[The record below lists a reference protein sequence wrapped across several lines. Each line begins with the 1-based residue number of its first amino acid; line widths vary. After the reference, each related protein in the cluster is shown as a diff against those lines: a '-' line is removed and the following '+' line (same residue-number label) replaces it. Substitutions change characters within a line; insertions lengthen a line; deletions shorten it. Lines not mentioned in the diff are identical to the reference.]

1 MNQIKHQGGKILK
14 KLLFVFITFTLLLTS
29 GCSSTFIAKEHFSL
43 PLQIKA
49 TLKGSDSQFTANIFE
64 NGCDITF
71 DEGHPLCGTVLRFR
85 DDGNTASVGDIFTRE
100 IKNGTFPA
108 QEALY
113 KAVKLISETDLTFSP
128 AENGFKQT
136 IDEMTIMVYYNEDT
150 ETVSGIETEESG
162 RRFTFVFAALEPY
175 EAQSNSTGQ
184 P

>member
-1 MNQIKHQGGKILK
+1 MK
-14 KLLFVFITFTLLLTS
+14 KFLFTLITFILLFTS
-29 GCSSTFIAKEHFSL
+29 GCTSSFEVKEYFSL

-49 TLKGSDSQFTANIFE
+49 SLKDSDSQFTATIVE

-71 DEGHPLCGTVLRFR
+71 DEGHPLYGTVLRFR
-85 DDGNTASVGDIFTRE
+85 DDGNTASVGDIFSRE

-113 KAVKLISETDLTFSP
+113 KAIKLLSETELTFSP
-128 AENGFKQT
+128 TENGFKQT
-136 IDEMTIMVYYNEDT
+136 IDEMTIMVYYNKDT

-162 RRFTFVFAALEPY
+162 RRFTFVFASLEPY
-175 EAQSNSTGQ
+175 EAQSNGAGQ

>member
-1 MNQIKHQGGKILK
+1 MK
-14 KLLFVFITFTLLLTS
+14 
-29 GCSSTFIAKEHFSL
+29 
-43 PLQIKA
+43 IKA
-49 TLKGSDSQFTANIFE
+49 SLKDSDSQFTADIFE

-71 DEGHPLCGTVLRFR
+71 DESHPLSGTVLRFR
-85 DDGNTASVGDIFTRE
+85 EDGNTASVGDIFTRE

-113 KAVKLISETDLTFSP
+113 KAVKLLSETDLSYLP

-150 ETVSGIETEESG
+150 ETVSGIETEENG
-162 RRFTFVFAALEPY
+162 RRFTFVFASIELY